1 MIVAPP
7 SEAGA
12 FHDRVTW
19 AVPAVAVRP
28 VGGPGFITR
37 ACGPCMAVRTMPDPD
52 SGGPAAPPPTSSAGQ
67 PARTAAR
74 HAPATVLSHRRPGPR
89 AGRSRLGV
97 RPGRHLLVRRKD
109 FMRTPA
115 DVASRCLKRKRLE
128 AEPAPR

>member
-1 MIVAPP
+1 MIAAPP

-19 AVPAVAVRP
+19 ALPGVAVRP

-52 SGGPAAPPPTSSAGQ
+52 TGGPAAPAASSAGQ

-74 HAPATVLSHRRPGPR
+74 HAPVTVLSHRRPGSR
-89 AGRSRLGV
+89 AGRSRPGV
-97 RPGRHLLVRRKD
+97 RAGRHLLAR
-109 FMRTPA
+109 
-115 DVASRCLKRKRLE
+115 
-128 AEPAPR
+128 